1 MTKIQ
6 KSFDTKDVGN
16 KIRQLRKAR
25 SMRQDELGVVLGNLS
40 RSQVSN
46 LETGRR
52 NFNLHQI
59 KLLADYFGV
68 TLDTLGLKTEEIEAN
83 GLLARAKS
91 IFENKDVPL
100 EEKQELSEEIMKMY
114 IIAKEQLKK

>member
-6 KSFDTKDVGN
+6 KSFDTKEVG
-16 KIRQLRKAR
+16 KRIKQLRKAR
-25 SMRQDELGVVLGNLS
+25 SMRQDELGEILGNLS

-68 TLDTLGLKTEEIEAN
+68 TLDTLGLKTEEIEVN
-83 GLLARAKS
+83 DLLVRAKS
-91 IFENKDVPL
+91 IFENEVIPFED
-100 EEKQELSEEIMKMY
+100 KQELSEEIMKMY
-114 IIAKEQLKK
+114 ILAKEQIKK

>member
-6 KSFDTKDVGN
+6 KSFDTKEVGN

-25 SMRQDELGVVLGNLS
+25 SMRQDELGKVLGNLS

-68 TLDTLGLKTEEIEAN
+68 TLDTLGLKTEEIEVN
-83 GLLARAKS
+83 DLLVRAKS
-91 IFENKDVPL
+91 IFENEDVPF
-100 EEKQELSEEIMKMY
+100 EDKQELSEEIMKMY
-114 IIAKEQLKK
+114 ILAKEQIKK